1 MINIEQMRKGYYT
14 RAYNNIDNIDNIDNT
29 ENTEN
34 IDNIDNIDNTDNTE
48 NIDNTDNT
56 DNTDNNRIK
65 YYRISNGFKEANDAV
80 IKFNKKDKTKS

>member
-1 MINIEQMRKGYYT
+1 MINIEQLRKGYYT
-14 RAYNNIDNIDNIDNT
+14 RAYNNIDN
-29 ENTEN
+29 TEN
-34 IDNIDNIDNTDNTE
+34 I
-48 NIDNTDNT
+48 